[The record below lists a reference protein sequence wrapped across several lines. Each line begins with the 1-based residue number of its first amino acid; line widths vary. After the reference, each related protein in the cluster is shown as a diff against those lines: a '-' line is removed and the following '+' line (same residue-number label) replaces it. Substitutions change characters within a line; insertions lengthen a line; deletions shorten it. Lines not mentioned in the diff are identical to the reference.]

1 MSLEILEP
9 VSKSLLEELS
19 ENNIQDN
26 LFNKLKIHNQTSGVP
41 NIEEFDICMLGV
53 KENRNSFFSSN
64 NQDLNNI
71 RKELYNLKFNNW
83 KLKICDLGDL
93 PNGDSVNDTYHAL
106 TEICEDSIKK
116 ETILVIIGGTNDLIF
131 PMFKSFTSTEGKVNI
146 VSIDNQLDLYQ
157 DSDLISGR
165 TYMNKIIVD
174 ESNKLNDFTNI
185 GYQRHLCSPNEI
197 QLMEKL
203 FFEYISLGEIIENN
217 MKAEPVMRNANI
229 ISFDMKSL
237 SFSASFNQ
245 DQGNPNGIDSRLS
258 CILAKYAGIGNKSN
272 FFCLFELNDNIVS
285 NKLYSEIIWYFID
298 GVDKRNTESNFND
311 PQTFNKYI
319 VQTSG
324 RDIIFFKSKV
334 SERWWMLIEKINKK
348 ESSYLPCL
356 ETEYQLALNDEMP
369 VRWLKAQKR
378 I

>member
-1 MSLEILEP
+1 
-9 VSKSLLEELS
+9 
-19 ENNIQDN
+19 
-26 LFNKLKIHNQTSGVP
+26 
-41 NIEEFDICMLGV
+41 MLGV

-116 ETILVIIGGTNDLIF
+116 ETILIIIGGTNDLIF